1 MTWTARPH
9 RRGGR
14 QLALH
19 RNRFPRERAG
29 IWDLRWLPVCSST
42 EISLAEWLRDSP
54 DLMRPRAVLARR
66 QRRGVGQRG
75 RHWQSPSGGVW
86 LSAAMPWSGQSVPAA
101 GLFGLAL
108 ALELAQRLERH
119 GVPVRI
125 KWPNDL
131 LVEGRKLAGVLPRL
145 VHRGTQLRLVRCGIG
160 LNVSNAVPTGAI
172 ALREWVPPAEA
183 SVDVWAAEL
192 LLALECS
199 LNLVAGSSP
208 WLQRVEDRLWSDQI
222 LSSDK
227 GPPWSIEGLS
237 SRGGLQLQ
245 RGQQR
250 TEWIRWP

>member
-19 RNRFPRERAG
+19 RKRYRRERPG
-29 IWDLRWLPVCSST
+29 SWDLRWLPVCSST
-42 EISLAEWLRDSP
+42 EISLAEWLQDDP
-54 DLMRPRAVLARR
+54 DLVRPRAVLARR

-86 LSAAMPWSGQSVPAA
+86 LSAAMPCSGQSVTAA
-101 GLFGLAL
+101 GLLGLAL

-119 GVPVRI
+119 GVLVRI

-145 VHRGTQLRLVRCGIG
+145 IHRGTQLRLVRCGIG
-160 LNVSNAVPTGAI
+160 LNVSNAVPAGAI
-172 ALREWVPPAEA
+172 ALQDLVSPSVA
-183 SVDVWAAEL
+183 SEEIWAAEL
-192 LLALECS
+192 LLALEGS
-199 LNLVAGSSP
+199 LNLLAGSSS

-222 LSSDK
+222 VSSEHES
-227 GPPWSIEGLS
+227 PWSIEGLS
-237 SRGGLQLQ
+237 SRGGLQLR

>member
-19 RNRFPRERAG
+19 RSRFRRERAG
-29 IWDLRWLPVCSST
+29 IWDLLWLPVCSST

-75 RHWQSPSGGVW
+75 RHWQSPTGGVW
-86 LSAAMPWSGQSVPAA
+86 LSAAMPWPGQSATAA
-101 GLFGLAL
+101 GLLGLAV
-108 ALELAQRLERH
+108 ALELANRLERQ

-131 LVEGRKLAGVLPRL
+131 LVEGRKLGGVLPRL
-145 VHRGTQLRLVRCGIG
+145 VHRGPQLRLVRCGIG
-160 LNVSNAVPTGAI
+160 LNVPNTVPTGAI
-172 ALREWVPPAEA
+172 ALRELLPTSDA
-183 SVDVWAAEL
+183 SVEIWVGEL
-192 LLALECS
+192 LLSLERS
-199 LNLVAGSSP
+199 LQLLAGSSA
-208 WLQRVEDRLWSDQI
+208 WLHLVEDRLWSDQAS
-222 LSSDK
+222 SSDD
-227 GPPWSIEGLS
+227 GPSWTIEGLAP
-237 SRGGLQLQ
+237 RGCLLLR

>member
-9 RRGGR
+9 HRGGR

-19 RNRFPRERAG
+19 RKRFRRERPG
-29 IWDLRWLPVCSST
+29 SWDLRWLPVCSST
-42 EISLAEWLRDSP
+42 EISLAEWLQDDP
-54 DLMRPRAVLARR
+54 DLVRPRAVLARR

-75 RHWQSPSGGVW
+75 RHWQSPRGGVW
-86 LSAAMPWSGQSVPAA
+86 LSAAMPCSGQSVTAA
-101 GLFGLAL
+101 GLLGLAF

-145 VHRGTQLRLVRCGIG
+145 VHRGTQLRLVRCGVG
-160 LNVSNAVPTGAI
+160 LNVCNTVPAGAI
-172 ALREWVPPAEA
+172 ALRELVPPSDA
-183 SVDVWAAEL
+183 SVDVWVVEL
-192 LLALECS
+192 LLALEGS
-199 LNLVAGSSP
+199 MNLVAGSSP
-208 WLQRVEDRLWSDQI
+208 WLHRVEDRLWSDQI
-222 LSSDK
+222 DGSGQES
-227 GPPWSIEGLS
+227 PWSIEGLS
-237 SRGGLQLQ
+237 SRGGLQLR